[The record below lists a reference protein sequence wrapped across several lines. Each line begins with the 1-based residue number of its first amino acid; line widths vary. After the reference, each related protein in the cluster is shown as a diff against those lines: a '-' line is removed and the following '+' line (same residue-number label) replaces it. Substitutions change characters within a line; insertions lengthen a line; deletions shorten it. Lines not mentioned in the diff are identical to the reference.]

1 MTEADTAERMANAEA
16 ARAILAGNALAFQEL
31 EAQLTANLVKAAKQ
45 GRQDK
50 ATDLLGMALKSLDN
64 LQSYFTAIVAD
75 GDVAK
80 HAAEH
85 VADLTRMSAEER
97 RFASY

>member
-1 MTEADTAERMANAEA
+1 MIEADTAERMANAEA
-16 ARAILAGNALAFQEL
+16 ARAILAGNAPAFQEL

-64 LQSYFTAIVAD
+64 LQSYFAAIAAD

-85 VADLTRMSAEER
+85 AANASRMSAEER
-97 RFASY
+97 RYASY

>member
-16 ARAILAGNALAFQEL
+16 ARMVLSGNAPAFAEI
-31 EAQLTANLVKAAKQ
+31 EARLTENLVKAAKQ

-50 ATDLLGMALKSLDN
+50 ATDLLGMSLKMLDN
-64 LQSYFTAIVAD
+64 VKSYFEAIAAD

-85 VADLTRMSAEER
+85 AANASRMSAEER
-97 RFASY
+97 RYASY